1 MNYDRPE
8 LLDRLAA
15 AYVLGTLGSRA
26 RRRFARLCRTLPAAA
41 AATRQWEARL
51 APLAASV
58 PPAIPSPRVWERI
71 ARRLGHEAVA
81 APRRRRWWQPALAFA
96 CGVFAAVGILRFY
109 PEAMPG
115 RPLPP
120 PAQLSTQ
127 AQPALPASYV
137 GLLLDAAG
145 QPAALA
151 STTRHGR
158 RMDIKVLQ
166 PVALPP
172 GKVLQLWALPVD
184 GAPFPLGVVP
194 AQGKGSFEMA
204 GTAEALLSK
213 VTRLAVSLED
223 TPAAAGATPAPFVL
237 SGHCVKL
244 W

>member
-15 AYVLGTLGSRA
+15 AYVVGTLGSRA
-26 RRRFARLCRTLPAAA
+26 RRRFARLCRTLPAASA
-41 AATRQWEARL
+41 AVRQWEARL
-51 APLAASV
+51 SPLAASV
-58 PPAIPSPRVWERI
+58 PPVAPSPRVWENV
-71 ARRLGHEAVA
+71 ARRLGHGDVVVS
-81 APRRRRWWQPALAFA
+81 RRRRWWQPTLAFA
-96 CGVFAAVGILRFY
+96 FGVLATVGVLRLY
-109 PEAMPG
+109 PELTPG
-115 RPLPP
+115 RPAPQQ
-120 PAQLSTQ
+120 AQLQ
-127 AQPALPASYV
+127 ALPASYV

-158 RMDIKVLQ
+158 RMDLKILQ
-166 PVALPP
+166 PVALPA
-172 GKVLQLWALPVD
+172 GKVLQLWALPTD

-204 GTAEALLSK
+204 DTAEALLSR
-213 VTRLAVSLED
+213 VTRLAVSVED
-223 TPAAAGATPAPFVL
+223 APRTAGATPAPFVL